1 MLHPLTDGGLH
12 PLTDGGLHQSTDG
25 GLHPLMDSVRQVT
38 HDVDDFNTGETV
50 ILTLADSRIVSGK
63 RGMTKGP
70 APSSASLRRHP
81 RTQQ

>member
-1 MLHPLTDGGLH
+1 
-12 PLTDGGLHQSTDG
+12 
-25 GLHPLMDSVRQVT
+25 MDSVRQVT

-70 APSSASLRRHP
+70 APSSASLGRYP
-81 RTQQ
+81 RTLQ